1 MAAKRLLTI
10 IVLLAAITAIAVL
23 LFQRYQHTSRLST
36 DDERFVSTY
45 TELAVAR
52 EMFTGDPDSL
62 ALVYER
68 IFLQNDTDSV
78 WMLHHIESISD
89 DTKRRLMLWDI
100 IVDRLDSLKRNH
112 LPDTTFKF

>member
-1 MAAKRLLTI
+1 MAAKRLLTT
-10 IVLLAAITAIAVL
+10 IVLLAVVAAIAVL
-23 LFQRYQHTSRLST
+23 QFQRYRLNSRLST

-52 EMFTGDPDSL
+52 VMFTGDPDSL
-62 ALVYER
+62 TSVYER
-68 IFLQNDTDSV
+68 IFLQNGTDSA

-89 DTKRRLMLWDI
+89 DTKRRLLLWDR